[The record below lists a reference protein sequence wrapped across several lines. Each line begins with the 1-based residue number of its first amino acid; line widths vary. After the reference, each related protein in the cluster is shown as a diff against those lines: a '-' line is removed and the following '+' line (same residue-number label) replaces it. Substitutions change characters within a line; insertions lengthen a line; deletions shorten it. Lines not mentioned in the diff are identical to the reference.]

1 KKIDSQLAYRMFMSS
16 ANDYL
21 VHGIRERWCL
31 NYENG
36 VSDLLLSNHCS
47 SKASMEDIVTY
58 PGNLERVLWGPETIG
73 NKLDSAPSIENANK
87 ILSLNYLRFQSKKTN
102 RELDVDDIVPKDG
115 KLNFRITESVLKDMN
130 DSHPLYLMS
139 RKIMD
144 CVNHIDVEVFQVRDF
159 ANLATGEESKVGIR
173 ITADIKK
180 TRMSCMAIQRAESIS
195 YYTFYPRRLHTFS
208 LVKYGDLDGNHYNEF
223 HGPVYVAGNFI
234 LPPKD
239 SNKEQT
245 TVFYDSLTLGIFNGG
260 SRMKKLI
267 PGQILS
273 PNKSVYTFSERGHP
287 YLSKQDNY
295 EGFRGFLG
303 GVKLDSSEDKGFY
316 NLFDH
321 TSSTAADLGLLEAC
335 IEDNQSRLVRSKNAN
350 SRFLYNAFSKSNE
363 SVKIKVSFDQKNRFD
378 ISDQRPRILSA
389 PKGSRFDER
398 HFTIRDKNTSKSDA
412 LADVRFYIEDKGGH
426 FLKTSRESYEASIG
440 DGSSVLL
447 DVDFE
452 KFNLAVSNL
461 ESYQKNL
468 ENVNRTNYY
477 KLIDSDALKTSSEY
491 REFDSAARA
500 LISKCDQRIT
510 VDCQVVGYKAPKCAP
525 NPPRDND
532 GGGGGRDR
540 DGGGGRDANLQQR
553 QEEDQFRGQLVRDE
567 CTPGDYA
574 SEVNRYNQAKTRFNN
589 KISELKQFQEQ
600 KNTSLEVKVE
610 QVTPHKGQT
619 VLNQRNIQMNFSEG
633 WREYFKLIYGSI
645 SKFEMSFTPY
655 HNGFSNS
662 LSLNFDFMGSS
673 SGNNPRIITKNF
685 FSTSTQELK
694 SSWSNTKNNDPV
706 PTPDPLVELNCPQG
720 MNLADW
726 DLDMSPSSNFAWNYA
741 NTPAGAFVDTNDH
754 EQAAPIIFHPGT
766 PPLEGHAYST
776 TKSVVQECI
785 IPSTRTHVYGFYVCN
800 KLTIQDRTTPLYMIG
815 TFIVAELSL
824 PRGSQVPIHWHSI
837 WDAKSTDLIMTDLNG
852 GKANCS
858 SVKDLTSKTWKDVV
872 ANSHIAATVDS
883 CGPLD
888 LVSNGPNNFSWT
900 TVDPDVGIANA
911 GDVMTSQKVNRVQ
924 RWVIRE
930 ESRSDLIR

>member
-321 TSSTAADLGLLEAC
+321 TASTAADLGLLEAC
-335 IEDNQSRLVRSKNAN
+335 IEDNQSRLIRSKNAN

-363 SVKIKVSFDQKNRFD
+363 SVNLKVSFDQKNRFD

-426 FLKTSRESYEASIG
+426 LLKTSRESYEASIG

-461 ESYQKNL
+461 ESYQK
-468 ENVNRTNYY
+468 
-477 KLIDSDALKTSSEY
+477 IG
-491 REFDSAARA
+491 RA
-500 LISKCDQRIT
+500 
-510 VDCQVVGYKAPKCAP
+510 
-525 NPPRDND
+525 
-532 GGGGGRDR
+532 
-540 DGGGGRDANLQQR
+540 
-553 QEEDQFRGQLVRDE
+553 
-567 CTPGDYA
+567 
-574 SEVNRYNQAKTRFNN
+574 
-589 KISELKQFQEQ
+589 
-600 KNTSLEVKVE
+600 
-610 QVTPHKGQT
+610 
-619 VLNQRNIQMNFSEG
+619 
-633 WREYFKLIYGSI
+633 
-645 SKFEMSFTPY
+645 
-655 HNGFSNS
+655 
-662 LSLNFDFMGSS
+662 
-673 SGNNPRIITKNF
+673 
-685 FSTSTQELK
+685 
-694 SSWSNTKNNDPV
+694 
-706 PTPDPLVELNCPQG
+706 
-720 MNLADW
+720 
-726 DLDMSPSSNFAWNYA
+726 
-741 NTPAGAFVDTNDH
+741 
-754 EQAAPIIFHPGT
+754 
-766 PPLEGHAYST
+766 
-776 TKSVVQECI
+776 
-785 IPSTRTHVYGFYVCN
+785 HV
-800 KLTIQDRTTPLYMIG
+800 
-815 TFIVAELSL
+815 
-824 PRGSQVPIHWHSI
+824 
-837 WDAKSTDLIMTDLNG
+837 
-852 GKANCS
+852 
-858 SVKDLTSKTWKDVV
+858 
-872 ANSHIAATVDS
+872 
-883 CGPLD
+883 
-888 LVSNGPNNFSWT
+888 
-900 TVDPDVGIANA
+900 
-911 GDVMTSQKVNRVQ
+911 
-924 RWVIRE
+924 
-930 ESRSDLIR
+930 